1 MSQKNN
7 KSPENHHIVAQNRKA
22 RFSYAI
28 EESFEAGIVLQGG
41 EVKSLRAGHANIGES
56 YAEIRNEE
64 VFLVNSNIP
73 EHSTASHFSHYPT
86 RPRKLLL
93 HKKQV
98 RKLLGKIKQKGYT
111 LVPLSIYFNGRNKAK
126 IELALAKGKNVVDKR
141 ETIKQRDWERN
152 KARILKGD

>member
-1 MSQKNN
+1 MSAKP
-7 KSPENHHIVAQNRKA
+7 PEDRKIVAQNRKA
-22 RFSYAI
+22 RFSFAL
-28 EESFEAGIVLQGG
+28 EEAFEAGIVLHGS
-41 EVKSLRAGHANIGES
+41 EVKSLRAGHASIGES
-56 YAEIRNEE
+56 YAEIKGEE

-73 EHSTASHFSHYPT
+73 EHATASHFSHSPS

-93 HKKQV
+93 HKKQI

-111 LVPLSIYFNGRNKAK
+111 IVPLCVYFNQRNKVK
-126 IELALAKGKNVVDKR
+126 VELALAKGKNVVDKR